1 MKEWI
6 HPILAEPQRHGGG
19 GGGGGRGCCTPSA
32 SVYSLQRYGINL
44 ILRGAAGAAAA
55 TDKGTTQRRKG
66 RGRERRRETAKTCSG
81 FWRAKE

>member
-44 ILRGAAGAAAA
+44 ILRGCRGRSCRCHRRQYPEE
-55 TDKGTTQRRKG
+55 KGT
-66 RGRERRRETAKTCSG
+66 REGGRETAKTCSG
-81 FWRAKE
+81 FWRVKQ